1 MVRTPNKCCDVYG
14 IRLISLCTIGC
25 EISDFI
31 RFLRV
36 CGVILPLQL
45 PVFVEDVD
53 EFLANLVSV
62 SYTHLTLPTKA

>member
-25 EISDFI
+25 EIPDFI

-45 PVFVEDVD
+45 PVLIEDVY
-53 EFLANLVSV
+53 EFLADFERRSFLFSFGF
-62 SYTHLTLPTKA
+62 LG